1 MKQLIKRKGF
11 TLIEL
16 LVVIGIIAILAAI
29 AIIAINPARQ
39 FALARNAQRW
49 NDVNA
54 ILNAISQQAVD
65 NNGKLYSGITTTPQV
80 IGTDT
85 TGCDVCTAKT
95 GTSVACLNLG
105 TGILVDKYITA
116 VPTDPNG
123 GTDGKT
129 NYYVLLTSTKRVEV
143 GACEPEESA
152 TINVTR

>member
-65 NNGKLYSGITTTPQV
+65 NNGILYSGLSTTPLV
-80 IGTDT
+80 
-85 TGCDVCTAKT
+85 
-95 GTSVACLNLG
+95 LG
-105 TGILVDKYITA
+105 TGSPCTCANHSAATGCINLTPVLVDRYVTA
-116 VPTDPNG
+116 IPTDPNG
-123 GTDGKT
+123 GTAANTG
-129 NYYVLLTSTKRVEV
+129 YYIMLTGTGRRVEV
-143 GACEPEESA
+143 GACAPEEGA
-152 TINVTR
+152 TISVTR